1 MEYSANF
8 PSEKQHGRLFG
19 NPQKPRTQSG
29 ASLKHSTK
37 QPQPTL
43 CLLAQGGDY
52 VVVDKPAG
60 IVTVAGPGVSRPTL
74 MDLLV
79 ELIGEEIQP
88 VHRLDRVTYGCCL
101 FARGLTAQRRLS
113 QAFQERRID
122 KRYLALVEGCPRFD
136 QRDIDLRL
144 RRRDTPDAKKGP
156 LARQEICERGKP
168 ALTSVRVW
176 QRGKSIS
183 VVEARPRTG
192 RMHQIR
198 VHLAA
203 AGHPVVGDR
212 LYGGRVP
219 FAPGAIA
226 LLAFGLAF
234 PTGPRKWSRVT
245 APLPQPFTDKL
256 RQHGMDIQA
265 QFNGAVQGFMRAR

>member
-1 MEYSANF
+1 M
-8 PSEKQHGRLFG
+8 
-19 NPQKPRTQSG
+19 
-29 ASLKHSTK
+29 KHSK

-79 ELIGEEIQP
+79 DLIGEEIRP

-101 FARGLTAQRRLS
+101 FARGLAAQRRLS
-113 QAFQERRID
+113 QAFRVRQVD
-122 KRYLALVEGCPRFD
+122 KRYLALVEGCPSFD
-136 QRDIDLRL
+136 QHDIDLRL
-144 RRRDTPDAKKGP
+144 RRCDTPDAKKGP
-156 LARQEICERGKP
+156 LAHQEISERGKP

-176 QRGKSIS
+176 QRGKSMS

-212 LYGGRVP
+212 LYGGRMP
-219 FAPGAIA
+219 FAHGAIA

-234 PTGPRKWSRVT
+234 PIGPRKWHRVT
-245 APLPQPFTDKL
+245 APLPQAFTDKL
-256 RQHGMDIQA
+256 REHGMDVQA
-265 QFNGAVQGFMRAR
+265 QFSRAVQGFARSRH